1 LDGGGVLGWCLSLL
15 AIDREAEV
23 VCGCL
28 MGSFRSAPR
37 GVLLERASRH
47 LAFLVCG
54 VVAYRLGGEVG
65 FELLKRV
72 LKVVRVVMVVVILV
86 GCGCICAGDDG
97 R

>member
-1 LDGGGVLGWCLSLL
+1 LDGGVLGCCLSLVT
-15 AIDREAEV
+15 DREAEV

-28 MGSFRSAPR
+28 MGSFRSPR
-37 GVLLERASRH
+37 GVLFDRASLVY

-65 FELLKRV
+65 VELLKRA
-72 LKVVRVVMVVVILV
+72 LKVVRVVMVVILV